1 MGWGRGS
8 KKLSSLSTQNKQAA
22 EKYMFF
28 WKRKSSPLEPKA
40 NFSRIYK
47 ELSRGASG

>member
-28 WKRKSSPLEPKA
+28 GEKKKFALGAKG
-40 NFSRIYK
+40 
-47 ELSRGASG
+47 ELLSHV